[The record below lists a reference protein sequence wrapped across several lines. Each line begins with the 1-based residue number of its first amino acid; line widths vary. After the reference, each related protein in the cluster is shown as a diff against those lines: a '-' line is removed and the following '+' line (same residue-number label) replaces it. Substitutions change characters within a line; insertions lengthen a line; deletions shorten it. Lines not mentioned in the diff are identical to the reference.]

1 MSRVVSQDDV
11 RLAVDVARREGWS
24 DFRAPPER
32 HPPRTLEEATAI
44 ARVQAAKR
52 TPERAPERSGRAPRW
67 AWVAMLLAAAL
78 VLGLC
83 WYVSPGR
90 TIAGLVGVA
99 LFCGIALMRRRR
111 RAARPPGGR
120 AGAWDPFRRTA

>member
-1 MSRVVSQDDV
+1 MSGAVSQDDV

-24 DFRAPPER
+24 DFRTPPER
-32 HPPRTLEEATAI
+32 HPPRTLAEATAL

-52 TPERAPERSGRAPRW
+52 MPDRAPERSGRTPRW
-67 AWVAMLLAAAL
+67 AWPAMALLAVL

-99 LFCGIALMRRRR
+99 LFCGIAFMRRRR
-111 RAARPPGGR
+111 PGRSPGGR
-120 AGAWDPFRRTA
+120 ASAWDPFRRTA